1 MTTVAMI
8 MGMAPTALGL
18 GQGAEW
24 RQPMAICVIGGLI
37 ASTVLS
43 LVMVPV
49 FYEIFDDLE
58 KWLKRKLSRFITQAD
73 DGPKAVP
80 TANAAE

>member
-49 FYEIFDDLE
+49 FYEIFDDSE
-58 KWLKRKLSRFITQAD
+58 KWLKRKFARLITPAEER
-73 DGPKAVP
+73 PKVVP
-80 TANAAE
+80 TADAAE